1 MSFDTRIGAYGVI
14 VQENAVLLARW
25 TGSGT
30 PRWTLPGGGLEAWED
45 APTAALREI
54 TEETGYTV
62 ALGRLLGVD
71 SKFIPAE
78 RRLHGGKVPLH
89 ALRII
94 YAAVVTGGDL
104 THELQGSTD
113 EAKWIPLVDVAAL
126 DRVDLV
132 DVGLNL
138 YFAEPAAGTGATSQ
152 AAGSPE
158 VVARNASAIST
169 GNETQ

>member
-30 PRWTLPGGGLEAWED
+30 PRWTLPGGGLEAGED

-62 ALGRLLGVD
+62 ELGRLLGVD
-71 SKFIPAE
+71 SKFIPAD
-78 RRLHGGKVPLH
+78 RRLHGGNVPLH
-89 ALRII
+89 ALRIV
-94 YAAVVTGGDL
+94 YAATVTSGDL

-113 EAKWIPLVDVAAL
+113 QAKWVPLAEVPAL

-132 DVGLNL
+132 DVGLKL
-138 YFAEPAAGTGATSQ
+138 YFAEPVAAPAAVSQ
-152 AAGSPE
+152 AVSSSEAVAQNGSPTRTE
-158 VVARNASAIST
+158 S
-169 GNETQ
+169 ETR

>member
-30 PRWTLPGGGLEAWED
+30 PRWTLPGGGLEAGED

-62 ALGRLLGVD
+62 ELGRLLGVD

-94 YAAVVTGGDL
+94 YAATVTSGDL
-104 THELQGSTD
+104 AHELQGSTD
-113 EAKWIPLVDVAAL
+113 QAKWIQLDDVAAL

-132 DVGLNL
+132 DVGLSL
-138 YFAEPAAGTGATSQ
+138 YFAEPAAGTASISQ
-152 AAGSPE
+152 AVRSPGTVPQYGAPTRTE
-158 VVARNASAIST
+158 SEAR
-169 GNETQ
+169 

>member
-30 PRWTLPGGGLEAWED
+30 PRWTLPGGGLEAGED

-62 ALGRLLGVD
+62 ELGRLLGVD

-94 YAAVVTGGDL
+94 YAATVTSGDL
-104 THELQGSTD
+104 AHELQGSTD
-113 EAKWIPLVDVAAL
+113 QAKWIQLDDVAAL

-132 DVGLNL
+132 DVGLNI
-138 YFAEPAAGTGATSQ
+138 YFAEPATGVASISQ
-152 AAGSPE
+152 AVRSPGTVPQYGSQIRTKSE
-158 VVARNASAIST
+158 AR
-169 GNETQ
+169 

>member
-30 PRWTLPGGGLEAWED
+30 PRWTLPGGGLEAGED

-62 ALGRLLGVD
+62 ELGRLLGVD

-94 YAAVVTGGDL
+94 YAATVTGGDL
-104 THELQGSTD
+104 AHELQGSTD
-113 EAKWIPLVDVAAL
+113 QAKWIPLDEVSAL

-132 DVGLNL
+132 DVGLDL
-138 YFAEPAAGTGATSQ
+138 YFAEPAATPAAVSQ
-152 AAGSPE
+152 AVSSPEAVAQNGSPT
-158 VVARNASAIST
+158 RT
-169 GNETQ
+169 GSETR

>member
-45 APTAALREI
+45 APSAALREI

-62 ALGRLLGVD
+62 ELGRLLGVD
-71 SKFIPAE
+71 SKFIPAD
-78 RRLHGGKVPLH
+78 RRLHGANVPLH
-89 ALRII
+89 ALRIV
-94 YAAVVTGGDL
+94 YAATVTSGDL

-113 EAKWIPLVDVAAL
+113 QAKWVPLDEVPAL

-132 DVGLNL
+132 DVGLKL
-138 YFAEPAAGTGATSQ
+138 YFGNPVAAPAAVNQAVSSSEAGAQ
-152 AAGSPE
+152 NGSPTRTE
-158 VVARNASAIST
+158 S
-169 GNETQ
+169 ETQ

>member
-30 PRWTLPGGGLEAWED
+30 PRWTLPGGGLEAGED

-62 ALGRLLGVD
+62 ELGRLLGVD

-78 RRLHGGKVPLH
+78 RRLHGRNVPLH

-94 YAAVVTGGDL
+94 YAATVTGGDL

-113 EAKWIPLVDVAAL
+113 QAKWIPLDEVPAL

-138 YFAEPAAGTGATSQ
+138 YFAEPAAGPAAVRQ
-152 AAGSPE
+152 AVSSSEAAVQNGSPIRTE
-158 VVARNASAIST
+158 S
-169 GNETQ
+169 ETR